1 MFTLLTAINPV
12 YSAED
17 LSIINADVEFNEM
30 PGTILPFSASKN
42 DVEQHGREIYDR
54 LQSGEFGIVGAYV
67 PPPEPAA
74 NQPTTT
80 GTEEL

>member
-1 MFTLLTAINPV
+1 MFTLKTANNPV
-12 YSAED
+12 YTTED
-17 LSIINADVEFNEM
+17 LSAIDLQIEFEEM
-30 PGTILPFSASKN
+30 PGMILPFSASKN
-42 DVEQHGREIYDR
+42 DVEQHGREIYAR
-54 LQSGEFGIVGAYV
+54 AQAGEFGVVGAYV